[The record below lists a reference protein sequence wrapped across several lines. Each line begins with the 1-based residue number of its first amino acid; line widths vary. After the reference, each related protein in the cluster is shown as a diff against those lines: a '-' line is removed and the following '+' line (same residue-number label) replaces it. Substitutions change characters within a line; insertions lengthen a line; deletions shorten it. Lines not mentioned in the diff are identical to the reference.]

1 MTSNTNSTV
10 RIQLIDVQSSQIHSI
25 GHDPD
30 TNTLAIRFTKGY
42 GDNRGPGS
50 LYHYQNFTAAD
61 FEAFKGAESLG
72 KHFGGY
78 IKAFPAKYPYH
89 KVAEE
94 QQAA

>member
-1 MTSNTNSTV
+1 MTSNTPAAG
-10 RIQLIDVQSSQIHSI
+10 RIQLFDVDSSQIHSI
-25 GHDPD
+25 GHDPA

-42 GDNRGPGS
+42 GANRGPGS
-50 LYHYQNFTAAD
+50 LYHYDNFTAAD

-72 KHFGGY
+72 RHFGGY
-78 IKAFPAKYPYH
+78 IKAFPAKYPYR